1 MSWRAT
7 LITFFCV
14 MASVMLV
21 PSGSA
26 QDERQGPIFAITEEN
41 DLFSNPFTAD
51 HTDRHYTHGLKFT
64 YLGGDDDLPRWA
76 VNASDH
82 LPLLGIDRS
91 AQNLG
96 YVFGQNMYTP
106 EDLESDALI
115 KTDRPYAGWLY
126 GGVYLQRRGKTDA
139 DGIPVQED
147 FEVDLG
153 VTGRPSLAGIIQTAF
168 HSVFDRTRIP
178 KGWNDQVATEPGLL
192 LKYARLWRLSLNP
205 TTARYVD
212 LIPHIGADLGNIQI
226 SGNMGATARLGVN
239 LPDDFGMQ
247 IIDSPA
253 SAGGGV
259 TSTSPPF
266 SFYAF
271 CGADGRAVGHNL
283 FLDGST
289 FRGGPSVERIPW
301 VADLSWGVA
310 MRLFRHVELGYTR
323 VLRTHEFV
331 GQHNSDVF
339 GSLEAK
345 AMFRF

>member
-1 MSWRAT
+1 MSSRAT
-7 LITFFCV
+7 LIASFCV
-14 MASVMLV
+14 MASLMLA
-21 PSGSA
+21 PCGSA
-26 QDERQGPIFAITEEN
+26 QDDRQGPLFVVTEEN
-41 DLFSNPFTAD
+41 DIFSNPFTAD
-51 HTDRHYTHGLKFT
+51 HTDRHYTQGLKFT

-76 VNASDH
+76 VNTSNH

-106 EDLESDALI
+106 QNLLTNGLI
-115 KTDRPYAGWLY
+115 KTDRPYGGWLY
-126 GGVYLQRRGKTDA
+126 GGLYLQRRGKTGA

-147 FEVDLG
+147 FEVGLG
-153 VTGRPSLAGIIQTAF
+153 VTGRASLAGTIQSSF
-168 HSVFDRTRIP
+168 HGIFDRNEVP
-178 KGWNDQVATEPGLL
+178 DGWNNQVGTEPGLL
-192 LKYARLWRLSLNP
+192 LKYARLWRLSPNP
-205 TTARYVD
+205 SSARYVD
-212 LIPHIGADLGNIQI
+212 LIPHIGADLGNIQV

-239 LPDDFGMQ
+239 LPDDFGVQ

-253 SAGGGV
+253 SAGGGI

-301 VADLSWGVA
+301 VADISWGVA
-310 MRLFRHVELGYTR
+310 MRLFRHLEVGYTR
-323 VLRTHEFV
+323 IVRTHEFV
-331 GQHNSDVF
+331 GQHDPDVF

-345 AMFRF
+345 AMFSF